1 MLMFS
6 YSHSTPADM
15 PQKPLPNQPV
25 ARRAPSQE
33 RARQKVE
40 LILEAAT
47 RIIDQEGLAGLT
59 TNRIA
64 EVAGI
69 SIGTLYQY
77 FKNKQQI
84 LSTLGEREVRTVTA
98 KMIATLSRP
107 DPSDAADQAQALI
120 RAVFSAFG
128 GRSQV
133 HRILL
138 EHTLAQGNHERLHAS
153 PALIANLLT
162 ASGIARPDGSRR
174 TLTPAE
180 AFVLTQAFSGV
191 VRASVGQAAKG
202 LPRAQI
208 EEALLRLIQG
218 FLKERDA

>member
-1 MLMFS
+1 M
-6 YSHSTPADM
+6 
-15 PQKPLPNQPV
+15 
-25 ARRAPSQE
+25 
-33 RARQKVE
+33 
-40 LILEAAT
+40 EAAT

-107 DPSDAADQAQALI
+107 DPSDPVDQAQVLI

-128 GRSQV
+128 GRSRV

-138 EHTLAQGNHERLHAS
+138 EHTLAQGNHERLHES
-153 PALIANLLT
+153 P
-162 ASGIARPDGSRR
+162 R
-174 TLTPAE
+174 
-180 AFVLTQAFSGV
+180 
-191 VRASVGQAAKG
+191 
-202 LPRAQI
+202 
-208 EEALLRLIQG
+208 
-218 FLKERDA
+218 

>member
-1 MLMFS
+1 
-6 YSHSTPADM
+6 M
-15 PQKPLPNQPV
+15 PQKPFPIQSV
-25 ARRAPSQE
+25 ARREPSQE

-98 KMIATLSRP
+98 KMLS
-107 DPSDAADQAQALI
+107 LI
-120 RAVFSAFG
+120 
-128 GRSQV
+128 
-133 HRILL
+133 HI
-138 EHTLAQGNHERLHAS
+138 
-153 PALIANLLT
+153 
-162 ASGIARPDGSRR
+162 
-174 TLTPAE
+174 
-180 AFVLTQAFSGV
+180 
-191 VRASVGQAAKG
+191 
-202 LPRAQI
+202 
-208 EEALLRLIQG
+208 
-218 FLKERDA
+218 